1 VRTVTVSATTTGDD
15 LSATTLAVR
24 QGLNGLDLPSGV
36 TASVGGVA
44 QDQEESF
51 AQLGL
56 AMLIA
61 IVLVF
66 IVMVATFR
74 SLLQPLILLVSVPF
88 AATGAIAALLI
99 TGTPLGI
106 PSMIGLLMLIGIVVT
121 NAIVLIDLVNS
132 YRARGD
138 GIDDAVLH
146 GARLRLRPII
156 MTACATIFALV
167 PMSLGLTGGGVFISQ
182 SLAIVVIG
190 GLVSS
195 TLLTLILVPVL
206 YLLLERRTERRLA
219 KRERKRAAKA
229 EQAAVSTDQDAD
241 EDLESI
247 MAADR

>member
-1 VRTVTVSATTTGDD
+1 
-15 LSATTLAVR
+15 
-24 QGLNGLDLPSGV
+24 
-36 TASVGGVA
+36 
-44 QDQEESF
+44 
-51 AQLGL
+51 
-56 AMLIA
+56 MLIA

-206 YLLLERRTERRLA
+206 YLLLERRTERRLE
-219 KRERKRAAKA
+219 KRELKRTAKA
-229 EQAAVSTDQDAD
+229 AQREVEEHDEQTD
-241 EDLESI
+241 EDLDAI
-247 MAADR
+247 LTTDR

>member
-1 VRTVTVSATTTGDD
+1 V
-15 LSATTLAVR
+15 
-24 QGLNGLDLPSGV
+24 Q
-36 TASVGGVA
+36 
-44 QDQEESF
+44 
-51 AQLGL
+51 
-56 AMLIA
+56 
-61 IVLVF
+61 
-66 IVMVATFR
+66 
-74 SLLQPLILLVSVPF
+74 
-88 AATGAIAALLI
+88 
-99 TGTPLGI
+99 
-106 PSMIGLLMLIGIVVT
+106 
-121 NAIVLIDLVNS
+121 
-132 YRARGD
+132 D